1 MLTHA
6 NPLVFVPVSAFP
18 DMEDAI
24 KKIVTTFL
32 KSSRGNENLDS
43 KSFRKMVSSNLGNIM
58 AVKIIIMSLHSY
70 LSSFVR
76 ESHVCFCLLQ
86 DTDSSS
92 AIKEMQQGLDENND
106 GKVSFHEYMTLI
118 GYVANVLS
126 DRKTT
131 EQKSN

>member
-43 KSFRKMVSSNLGNIM
+43 KSFQKMVSSNLGNIM

-70 LSSFVR
+70 LSSFV
-76 ESHVCFCLLQ
+76 
-86 DTDSSS
+86 
-92 AIKEMQQGLDENND
+92 
-106 GKVSFHEYMTLI
+106 
-118 GYVANVLS
+118 
-126 DRKTT
+126 
-131 EQKSN
+131 